1 MKDLGCLPESAR
13 FHLLAAQSDVYS
25 TVMKALLV
33 GLLAVAANASPILV
47 SGWGDAAQS
56 APDDGGLELF
66 LSGLGVDINFMVQGR
81 WLGRQNILCPCNLS
95 GTGFSVGSIAING
108 VSSQHYALS
117 FGQTASDGALIG
129 TATVFD
135 ISSNQVLA
143 FADIQTY
150 VASSTVLYDSP
161 LESETQ
167 YVFATQSANLATVGG
182 EQISAIPEPATGWMA
197 LSVLFLFPSIR
208 YARSR

>member
-1 MKDLGCLPESAR
+1 MIRAA
-13 FHLLAAQSDVYS
+13 LLALL
-25 TVMKALLV
+25 TVPAW
-33 GLLAVAANASPILV
+33 ASPILV

-66 LSGLGVDINFMVQGR
+66 LSGPGVDINFIVQGR

-95 GTGFSVGSIAING
+95 GTGFSVGSITING

-129 TATVFD
+129 TATVFES
-135 ISSNQVLA
+135 SSNQVLA

-161 LESETQ
+161 WASETQ
-167 YVFATQSANLATVGG
+167 YKFATQPTANFATVGG
-182 EQISAIPEPATGWMA
+182 EPVSAIPEPATGWLA

-208 YARSR
+208 YAKSR